1 MAAWLCRPCV
11 DQSLIIAA
19 WGAPLTLQAL
29 AELERRMAA
38 SPVDT
43 PDPETQRW
51 FLRDRKFNVNEA
63 VEKLEAAQRWRRDFR
78 CS

>member
-1 MAAWLCRPCV
+1 M
-11 DQSLIIAA
+11 
-19 WGAPLTLQAL
+19 TLQAL